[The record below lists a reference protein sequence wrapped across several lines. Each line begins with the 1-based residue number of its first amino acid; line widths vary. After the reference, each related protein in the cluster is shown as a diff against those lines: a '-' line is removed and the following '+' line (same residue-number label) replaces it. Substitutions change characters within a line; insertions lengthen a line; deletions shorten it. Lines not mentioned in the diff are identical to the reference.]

1 MSSERFNKQFVLID
15 FEDLDNPEFLAFV
28 RSPEYSTYLLM
39 RRYLWRSFEPHPL
52 GLHELYQSGLLACAL
67 DREKIAEQLGGV
79 STRTVTT
86 DLASLERR
94 GIVEVRYTGR
104 QNIFI
109 LGRWGQDDGVR
120 YEIYFADRL
129 HTSLEENFQAEETG
143 RYLPGRVEEN
153 FQAGAQ
159 LSSTLNREE
168 NRERNRDVDD
178 SKGNFLKLLEARRM
192 IESYVVDYA
201 REFRDEAP
209 LASSVTRAT
218 NLYMSSGLSLDEF
231 ILAMAAARET
241 TQRRTGAIRK
251 QSGKGEGAIGSKNKM
266 PYWYATLEQL
276 VLPDDE
282 LEQRN
287 G

>member
-1 MSSERFNKQFVLID
+1 
-15 FEDLDNPEFLAFV
+15 
-28 RSPEYSTYLLM
+28 
-39 RRYLWRSFEPHPL
+39 
-52 GLHELYQSGLLACAL
+52 
-67 DREKIAEQLGGV
+67 
-79 STRTVTT
+79 
-86 DLASLERR
+86 
-94 GIVEVRYTGR
+94 
-104 QNIFI
+104 
-109 LGRWGQDDGVR
+109 
-120 YEIYFADRL
+120 
-129 HTSLEENFQAEETG
+129 
-143 RYLPGRVEEN
+143 
-153 FQAGAQ
+153 
-159 LSSTLNREE
+159 
-168 NRERNRDVDD
+168 
-178 SKGNFLKLLEARRM
+178 M